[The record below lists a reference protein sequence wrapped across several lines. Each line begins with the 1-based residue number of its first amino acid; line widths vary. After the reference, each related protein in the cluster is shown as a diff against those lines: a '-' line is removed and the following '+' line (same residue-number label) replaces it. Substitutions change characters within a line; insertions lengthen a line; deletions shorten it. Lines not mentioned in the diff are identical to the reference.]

1 MTKSSKYLAG
11 LVALAGVAFTG
22 MPQMGANALPGMFD
36 GGGYNLKAVFDDV
49 GGLEPGAKVMIAGI
63 RVGTVK
69 SVRLAGGL
77 AAVAIELYKDV
88 DVEQDAV
95 ASIRTDGLLGGKYI
109 RITPGGS
116 EKLLADGASIRDT
129 ESAIDIESM
138 ISMKVCG
145 GI

>member
-1 MTKSSKYLAG
+1 MAA
-11 LVALAGVAFTG
+11 LVGVAFTG
-22 MPQMGANALPGMFD
+22 IPHTGADSLPGIFD

-77 AAVAIELYKDV
+77 AAIAMELRKGV
-88 DVEQDAV
+88 SVEQDSV
-95 ASIRTDGLLGGKYI
+95 ASIRTDGLLGGKYV

-116 EKLLADGASIRDT
+116 EKLLADGACIRDT
-129 ESAIDIESM
+129 ESAIDIENL